1 MITGSA
7 NHANY
12 RRFERMIRMKLY
24 TQENFEKMK
33 QLKQDLD
40 ETGESDRFTIK
51 MIQRRL
57 RCGDGRAAQLFND
70 LTKQEDGE

>member
-1 MITGSA
+1 
-7 NHANY
+7 
-12 RRFERMIRMKLY
+12 MKLY

-40 ETGESDRFTIK
+40 EAGESDRFTIK

-57 RCGDGRAAQLFND
+57 RCGNERATQLFND
-70 LTKQEDGE
+70 LINQEDGE

>member
-1 MITGSA
+1 
-7 NHANY
+7 
-12 RRFERMIRMKLY
+12 MIRMKLY

-40 ETGESDRFTIK
+40 ATGESDRFTIK

-57 RCGDGRAAQLFND
+57 RCGDGRATQLFND
-70 LTKQEDGE
+70 LTKQEGDN